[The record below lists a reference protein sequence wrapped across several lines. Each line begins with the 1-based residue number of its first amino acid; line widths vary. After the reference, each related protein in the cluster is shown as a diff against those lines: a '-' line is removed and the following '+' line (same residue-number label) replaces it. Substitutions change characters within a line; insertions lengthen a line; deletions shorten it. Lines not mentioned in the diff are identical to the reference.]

1 MFIRKGLIYIL
12 AIFVLFSCKTTKDV
26 VSTTPTEAVPTLE
39 APIAIDLGDIRVDVE
54 TLSDDKMEG
63 REVGTP
69 GEKMAAD
76 YLALRMKAIGLT
88 PMGKREYFQYFTKK
102 VSSNPHGEASPGNTD
117 IRGTNVVGFIDHG
130 AKYTVV
136 IGAHYDHLG
145 YGGFGSLYVGDPAIH
160 NGADDNASG
169 VAAMLNVAEKLK
181 APVYGGY
188 NYMIIA
194 FSGEEKGLW
203 GSNYFAKHPTIGKEK
218 INYMINMDMVGR
230 LGDQRKLLMYGSGT
244 SPKWADILKNVK
256 HNFKIKDDPSGMGP
270 TDHTS
275 FYLEDIPVLSL
286 FTGQHSDYHKPTDDA
301 HLINYDGIGDIANYI
316 VRIIAKSQGNGKFEF
331 TKTKDAKSEKMSFKV
346 TLGVMPD
353 YLYDGSG
360 MKMDGVKEDRPA
372 GNAGMIRG
380 DVVIKMG
387 DLDVIDM
394 TSYMKAL
401 GAFEPGQT
409 VPVTILREGKKM
421 VKEVTF

>member
-1 MFIRKGLIYIL
+1 MIRTYLYIL
-12 AIFVLFSCKTTKDV
+12 TAITLVLSSCRTNPSSTVQETTSKV
-26 VSTTPTEAVPTLE
+26 VSVDTDWGN
-39 APIAIDLGDIRVDVE
+39 IKRDVE

-76 YLALRMKAIGLT
+76 YLAKRMEEIGLT
-88 PMGKREYFQYFTKK
+88 PAGKNKYFQYFTKNEGG
-102 VSSNPHGEASPGNTD
+102 NPHAEVDDGGARM
-117 IRGTNVVGFIDHG
+117 IKGTNVVGLLDNN
-130 AKYTVV
+130 AKHTVV

-145 YGGFGSLYVGDPAIH
+145 YGGFGSLYVGPPAIH

-169 VAAMLNVAEKLK
+169 VAGMLHIAETLLSSKSK
-181 APVYGGY
+181 SY
-188 NYMIIA
+188 NYLFIA

-203 GSNYFAKHPTIGKEK
+203 GSNYFAKHPTIDHDE
-218 INYMINMDMVGR
+218 ITFMLNMDMIGR
-230 LGDQRKLLMYGSGT
+230 LGDERKLLMYGSGT
-244 SPKWADILKNVK
+244 SPEWSDVLSRLNRSHRFNV
-256 HNFKIKDDPSGMGP
+256 KDDPSGMGP

-275 FYLEDIPVLSL
+275 FYLEDIPVLSF

-301 HLINYDGIGDIANYI
+301 HLINYQGIDDITNYI
-316 VRIIAKSQGNGKFEF
+316 LDIIKKAQRKGKFKF
-331 TKTKDAKSEKMSFKV
+331 TKTKDASQEKMSFKV

-353 YLYDGSG
+353 YLYDGKG
-360 MKMDGVKEDRPA
+360 MKMDGVKSERPA
-372 GNAGMIRG
+372 DRAGMIKG

-387 DLDVIDM
+387 DLDIVDM

-409 VPVTILREGKKM
+409 IPVIILRDGEELTKN
-421 VKEVTF
+421 VTF